1 MWKTNQKLFFVRLN
15 NNNKRHN
22 LQMAFTQ
29 TAVNYFLQTFSK
41 GAQFEHVNSQ
51 GESGHLH
58 PKEQGHCEKASR
70 HLDLGL

>member
-1 MWKTNQKLFFVRLN
+1 
-15 NNNKRHN
+15 
-22 LQMAFTQ
+22 MAFTQ

-41 GAQFEHVNSQ
+41 GAEFEHVNSQ

-58 PKEQGHCEKASR
+58 PKEQGHCEKASI